1 MGTLSQSK
9 SFHFIK
15 EYSDIKSCGTTC
27 LSQWSPLLLC
37 HYVLHPL
44 QMLGRGS
51 IFPHQ
56 LLCPSLHHF
65 SFNILRFLCFY
76 LHL

>member
-9 SFHFIK
+9 SFHFKK

-51 IFPHQ
+51 IFPPSYSVLPFIIS
-56 LLCPSLHHF
+56 LLIS
-65 SFNILRFLCFY
+65 
-76 LHL
+76 